1 MAPYRDPAVAID
13 HDHVRGRL
21 RVVETGDH
29 AVVVEE
35 TLFNQRLYHDTIV
48 TALNQAGKPYT
59 ALNAADIFGG
69 KTSATVPRR
78 F

>member
-1 MAPYRDPAVAID
+1 
-13 HDHVRGRL
+13 
-21 RVVETGDH
+21 VETGDH

-48 TALNQAGKPYT
+48 AALNQAGKPYT